1 MKITKKEKQLFVE
14 THDKWL
20 KEGNFLARLFA
31 KRVTKA
37 VETDKDI
44 QKAVV
49 DADKALEK
57 TKLNIEKKLNGDK
70 EAVKSAIPADVRK
83 YLGFDY

>member
-1 MKITKKEKQLFVE
+1 MKLTKKEEKPFME
-14 THDKWL
+14 ISDKWL
-20 KEGNFLARLFA
+20 SEGNFLTRLFA
-31 KRVTKA
+31 RRVAKSIENDPDIKKA
-37 VETDKDI
+37 I
-44 QKAVV
+44 S

-57 TKLNIEKKLNGDK
+57 TKTNIEKSLKGDR

>member
-1 MKITKKEKQLFVE
+1 MKLTKKEQKLFVE

-20 KEGNFLARLFA
+20 KENNFLAKLFA

-44 QKAVV
+44 QKAVS
-49 DADKALEK
+49 DADVAIEK
-57 TKLNIEKKLNGDK
+57 TRQSIEKKLNGDK
-70 EAVKSAIPADVRK
+70 EAVKKSIPADVRK